1 MVTRARSTLLAAV
14 ALAGFAGP
22 AASQSAPREYEAFIR
37 AEVNKCVAESVRLDK
52 ETGVLNHPTAP
63 TQAQRVASCREMMLQ
78 IHDLYP
84 MSEPKPEPNKKA
96 RQPPR

>member
-1 MVTRARSTLLAAV
+1 M
-14 ALAGFAGP
+14 
-22 AASQSAPREYEAFIR
+22 
-37 AEVNKCVAESVRLDK
+37 AELVRLDK

-63 TQAQRVASCREMMLQ
+63 TQAQRVASCREMMMQ